1 MKNEKKNEKKT
12 KAWQKINIW
21 TRLNVDKYKGN
32 IQKNLSQL
40 RDGIK
45 VLEQQLSEEEQTGA
59 R

>member
-1 MKNEKKNEKKT
+1 VNKYEDNIEKNMT
-12 KAWQKINIW
+12 
-21 TRLNVDKYKGN
+21 
-32 IQKNLSQL
+32 QL